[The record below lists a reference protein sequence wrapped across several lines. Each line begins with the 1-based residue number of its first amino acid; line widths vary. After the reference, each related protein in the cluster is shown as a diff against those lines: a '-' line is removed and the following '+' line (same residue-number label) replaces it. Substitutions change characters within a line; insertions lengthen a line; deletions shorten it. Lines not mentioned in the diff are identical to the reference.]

1 MQPWVAY
8 VKLLNLEI
16 RHLVGRDNFIVD
28 MLPRARYRMEAKER
42 NVEEEL
48 DFFKMAPTT
57 IEREGKYIVSVFKE
71 DEYEGE

>member
-42 NVEEEL
+42 I
-48 DFFKMAPTT
+48 A
-57 IEREGKYIVSVFKE
+57 
-71 DEYEGE
+71 